1 MLSRILVATD
11 TSEASD
17 RMLECLHGL
26 RRVGSREATLVRV
39 FDVRV
44 VGGLY
49 ERLKESLR
57 PRLDAQQ
64 QVLEAA
70 GFDVTVETPLGA
82 PFYEI
87 NRLAAE
93 RSADLVVVG
102 SLGES
107 LIGELLLGS
116 TAHAVL
122 QNATIPV
129 LLIRLAITD
138 EQNGGRRC
146 RAVCEDMFTHLLF
159 PTDFSETAER
169 AFLFLEHVVRRTSAR
184 VTLLHVQDQT
194 RIQPHLRHRLEEFNA
209 IDAER
214 LERMRARLEDYGAE
228 SVYSDIEYGSPT
240 SVILERSQTPGLSLI
255 LMGSQGRGFI
265 HEVFMGSVAN
275 AVSRL
280 APLPVLFVPAV
291 R

>member
-11 TSEASD
+11 ASEASD
-17 RMLECLHGL
+17 RMLECLDGL
-26 RRVGSREATLVRV
+26 RGVGSREATLVHV
-39 FDVRV
+39 FDVRA

-49 ERLKESLR
+49 ERLKESLH
-57 PRLDAQQ
+57 PRLDAQR

-70 GFDVTVETPLGA
+70 GFDVSVETPLGA

-93 RSADLVVVG
+93 RSADLIVVG

-138 EQNGGRRC
+138 DQNGGRRC
-146 RAVCEDMFTHLLF
+146 RAVCEDLFTHILF
-159 PTDFSETAER
+159 PTDFSDTAER
-169 AFLFLEHVVRRTSAR
+169 AFLFLEHVVRETGAR
-184 VTLLHVQDQT
+184 VTLLHVQDRT
-194 RIQPHLRHRLEEFNA
+194 RIHPHLQHRLEEFNA

-214 LERMRARLEDYGAE
+214 LDRMRVRLEDRGAAA
-228 SVYSDIEYGSPT
+228 VYSDIEYGSPT
-240 SVILERSQTPGLSLI
+240 TVILERARTPGLSLM

-265 HEVFMGSVAN
+265 SEVFMGSVAN

-280 APLPVLFVPAV
+280 ALLPILFVPAV

>member
-1 MLSRILVATD
+1 VLSRILVATD
-11 TSEASD
+11 ASEASD
-17 RMLECLHGL
+17 RTLECLHGL
-26 RRVGSREATLVRV
+26 RRVGSREATLVHV
-39 FDVRV
+39 FDVRT

-49 ERLKESLR
+49 ESLKESLR
-57 PRLDAQQ
+57 PRLDAERR
-64 QVLEAA
+64 VLETA
-70 GFDVTVETPLGA
+70 GFVVAVETPLGV

-87 NRLAAE
+87 NRLADE
-93 RSADLVVVG
+93 RSAALIVVG

-107 LIGELLLGS
+107 LIGEVLLGS

-138 EQNGGRRC
+138 GQNGGRRC
-146 RAVCEDMFTHLLF
+146 RAVCEDPFTHILF

-169 AFLFLEHVVRRTSAR
+169 AFLFLEHIVRETGAR
-184 VTLLHVQDQT
+184 VTLMHVQDRT
-194 RIQPHLRHRLEEFNA
+194 RIAPHLQHRLEEFNR
-209 IDAER
+209 IDADR
-214 LERMRARLEDYGAE
+214 LDRMRARLEDYGAAA
-228 SVYSDIEYGSPT
+228 VHIDIPYGIPT
-240 SVILERSQTPGLSLI
+240 ALVLERARTPGLSLI

-280 APLPVLFVPAV
+280 APLPALFVPAV